1 MPYIHPDLIGQV
13 KQIDLLTYL
22 QTYDPDELVSAGGG
36 EYCTKT
42 HDSLRISH
50 GLWCWHSRDIGG
62 KTALDYLIKVHGMS
76 FMDAVQHLLGRSVLQ
91 PPVFSCPPKPPPKK
105 VLCLPPAAPGNDRA
119 LAYLQSRGIDRAVL
133 EHCVQAGRLYESADF
148 HNCVFIGTD
157 KVGVPR
163 YAALRG
169 TVGSF
174 KGEASGSDK
183 RYSFS
188 LPAQG
193 ESEMLHLF
201 ESAIDALSY
210 ATVMQMHGRDYTQA
224 HLLSLAGVFAPA
236 RNLTLRLPVS
246 LARYLED
253 YPGIERI
260 DLHLDNDLA
269 GQAAEQNI
277 TDLLGDSFEVRNRS
291 PPTGKD
297 VNEYLCRRLG
307 LTVNNLNRKEN
318 VR

>member
-1 MPYIHPDLIGQV
+1 MPYIPPDLIQQV
-13 KQIDLLTYL
+13 KRIDLLTYL
-22 QTYDPDELVSAGGG
+22 QTYDPEELVSAGGG
-36 EYCTKT
+36 EYCTKS

-50 GLWCWHSRDIGG
+50 GLWCWHSRNIGG
-62 KTALDYLIKVHGMS
+62 KTALDYLIKVQNMS
-76 FMDAVQHLLGRSVLQ
+76 FMDAAQHLLGRSVLQ
-91 PPVFSCPPKPPPKK
+91 PPVFSCPAKPPPKK
-105 VLCLPPAAPGNDRA
+105 TLRLPPAAPGNDRA

-133 EHCVQAGRLYESADF
+133 GRCVESERLYQSAN
-148 HNCVFIGTD
+148 HGNCVFVGMDNAGT
-157 KVGVPR
+157 PR

-169 TVGSF
+169 TIGSF

-193 ESEMLHLF
+193 ESETLHLF

-210 ATVMQMHGRDYTQA
+210 ATIMQMHGRDYSQA

-236 RNLTLRLPVS
+236 RNPSQRLPVA
-246 LARYLED
+246 LTRYLED
-253 YPGIERI
+253 YPGIGRI
-260 DLHLDNDLA
+260 DLHLDNDPA
-269 GQAAEQNI
+269 GRAATQNI
-277 TDLLGDSFEVRNRS
+277 SDLLGDSFVVRNRS

-307 LTVNNLNRKEN
+307 LIERRDNRD
-318 VR
+318 VRA